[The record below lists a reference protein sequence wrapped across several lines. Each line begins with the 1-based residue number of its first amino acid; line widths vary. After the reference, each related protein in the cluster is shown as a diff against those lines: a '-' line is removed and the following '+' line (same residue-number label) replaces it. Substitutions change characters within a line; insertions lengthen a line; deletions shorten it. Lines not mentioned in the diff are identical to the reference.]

1 MNVEKIIDIVCQ
13 GKNDEKV
20 EDFLKFLSDKLWN
33 QYKEHLMDNILVAEN
48 KVKSLAFSIPNAK
61 EGKEYSQT
69 VNVPDENM
77 VLVEVSG
84 ISEETHGLTIT
95 VAEDGHSF
103 TISGLPTLE
112 PLRNG
117 GTTTAESTFELT
129 LCYKYKGIFLP
140 EDRPVL
146 ERKIPFVI
154 NQDPRKL
161 WKNLPVDWE
170 NMPEPRYQNEDVQ
183 CEYVKVEALDDGA
196 PQKDIVAASK
206 RGRSHAQEAKPRDDH
221 FKMAHLENGWY
232 IMAVADGAG
241 SAKYSR
247 EGSRI
252 ACETVIKHCEEELAK
267 CQSFEDNINLWHLD
281 QGSVEAGKL
290 ISADIP
296 QFGLTSS
303 I

>member
-84 ISEETHGLTIT
+84 ISEEMHGLTIT

-112 PLRNG
+112 P
-117 GTTTAESTFELT
+117 F
-129 LCYKYKGIFLP
+129 
-140 EDRPVL
+140 
-146 ERKIPFVI
+146 
-154 NQDPRKL
+154 
-161 WKNLPVDWE
+161 
-170 NMPEPRYQNEDVQ
+170 
-183 CEYVKVEALDDGA
+183 
-196 PQKDIVAASK
+196 
-206 RGRSHAQEAKPRDDH
+206 
-221 FKMAHLENGWY
+221 
-232 IMAVADGAG
+232 
-241 SAKYSR
+241 SR
-247 EGSRI
+247 
-252 ACETVIKHCEEELAK
+252 
-267 CQSFEDNINLWHLD
+267 
-281 QGSVEAGKL
+281 
-290 ISADIP
+290 
-296 QFGLTSS
+296 
-303 I
+303 

>member
-61 EGKEYSQT
+61 EGKEYSQI

-84 ISEETHGLTIT
+84 ISEEMHGLTIT

-117 GTTTAESTFELT
+117 GTATAESTFELT

-183 CEYVKVEALDDGA
+183 CEYVKL
-196 PQKDIVAASK
+196 S
-206 RGRSHAQEAKPRDDH
+206 
-221 FKMAHLENGWY
+221 
-232 IMAVADGAG
+232 
-241 SAKYSR
+241 
-247 EGSRI
+247 
-252 ACETVIKHCEEELAK
+252 
-267 CQSFEDNINLWHLD
+267 
-281 QGSVEAGKL
+281 L
-290 ISADIP
+290 IHI
-296 QFGLTSS
+296 
-303 I
+303 